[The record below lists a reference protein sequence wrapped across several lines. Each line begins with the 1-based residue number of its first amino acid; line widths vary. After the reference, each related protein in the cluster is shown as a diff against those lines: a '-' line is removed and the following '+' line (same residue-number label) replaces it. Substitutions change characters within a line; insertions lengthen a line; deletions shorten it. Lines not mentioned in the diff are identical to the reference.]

1 MNTLNALLTIFF
13 MVLTVITWLLIAQ
26 AIISWLIAFNVISLR
41 SDGVRQIAYGLERLT
56 DPLLRPIRRV
66 LPNFGGVDIS
76 PLVLILLIQA
86 IKLLVPALLADAGAL
101 TA

>member
-86 IKLLVPALLADAGAL
+86 LKLLVPALLADAGAL